1 MRKTLKRNLSYDD
14 RNHLYYVSL
23 YYDGENGR
31 RVRRTRTYQTM
42 EQAEQVIADYR
53 RAQLLGGKSAP
64 RDVSM
69 EDWLRYWMDELIK
82 PNCEETTC
90 HGYENILNT
99 HMIPSLGRLYV
110 QDLTP
115 VRVQQYYGELRRKGL
130 ANNTIRKHHVLLH
143 AALGAA
149 VWLQIFWFVIVS
161 VATLVLTRPLV
172 KRYVDSRSVA
182 TNADRS
188 IGRAAVVTE
197 RIDNL
202 AATGA
207 VKLDGVVWTARS
219 TDDAVAIETGER
231 VTVRAIEGVKLI
243 VERSVR

>member
-1 MRKTLKRNLSYDD
+1 
-14 RNHLYYVSL
+14 
-23 YYDGENGR
+23 
-31 RVRRTRTYQTM
+31 
-42 EQAEQVIADYR
+42 
-53 RAQLLGGKSAP
+53 
-64 RDVSM
+64 
-69 EDWLRYWMDELIK
+69 
-82 PNCEETTC
+82 
-90 HGYENILNT
+90 
-99 HMIPSLGRLYV
+99 MIPPSGTIAFWVVALVVFLIVEAVTAGLVSIWFVCGSLVAL
-110 QDLTP
+110 
-115 VRVQQYYGELRRKGL
+115 
-130 ANNTIRKHHVLLH
+130 IC

-161 VATLVLTRPLV
+161 VATLVLMRPLV

>member
-1 MRKTLKRNLSYDD
+1 
-14 RNHLYYVSL
+14 
-23 YYDGENGR
+23 
-31 RVRRTRTYQTM
+31 
-42 EQAEQVIADYR
+42 
-53 RAQLLGGKSAP
+53 
-64 RDVSM
+64 
-69 EDWLRYWMDELIK
+69 
-82 PNCEETTC
+82 
-90 HGYENILNT
+90 
-99 HMIPSLGRLYV
+99 MIPPSGTIAFWVVALVVFLIVEAVTAGLVSIWFVFGSLVAL
-110 QDLTP
+110 
-115 VRVQQYYGELRRKGL
+115 
-130 ANNTIRKHHVLLH
+130 IC

-219 TDDAVAIETGER
+219 TDDAVAIEAGER

-243 VERSVR
+243 AERTVR

>member
-1 MRKTLKRNLSYDD
+1 
-14 RNHLYYVSL
+14 
-23 YYDGENGR
+23 
-31 RVRRTRTYQTM
+31 
-42 EQAEQVIADYR
+42 
-53 RAQLLGGKSAP
+53 
-64 RDVSM
+64 
-69 EDWLRYWMDELIK
+69 
-82 PNCEETTC
+82 
-90 HGYENILNT
+90 
-99 HMIPSLGRLYV
+99 MIPPSGTIAFWVAALVVFLFVEAVTAGLVSIWFVFGSLVAL
-110 QDLTP
+110 
-115 VRVQQYYGELRRKGL
+115 
-130 ANNTIRKHHVLLH
+130 IC

>member
-1 MRKTLKRNLSYDD
+1 
-14 RNHLYYVSL
+14 
-23 YYDGENGR
+23 
-31 RVRRTRTYQTM
+31 
-42 EQAEQVIADYR
+42 
-53 RAQLLGGKSAP
+53 
-64 RDVSM
+64 
-69 EDWLRYWMDELIK
+69 
-82 PNCEETTC
+82 
-90 HGYENILNT
+90 
-99 HMIPSLGRLYV
+99 MIPPSGTIAFWVVALVVFLIVEALTAGLVSIWFVFGSLVAL
-110 QDLTP
+110 
-115 VRVQQYYGELRRKGL
+115 
-130 ANNTIRKHHVLLH
+130 IC

>member
-1 MRKTLKRNLSYDD
+1 
-14 RNHLYYVSL
+14 
-23 YYDGENGR
+23 
-31 RVRRTRTYQTM
+31 
-42 EQAEQVIADYR
+42 
-53 RAQLLGGKSAP
+53 
-64 RDVSM
+64 
-69 EDWLRYWMDELIK
+69 
-82 PNCEETTC
+82 
-90 HGYENILNT
+90 
-99 HMIPSLGRLYV
+99 MIPPSGTIAFWVAALVVFLIVEAVTAGLVSIWFVFGSLVAL
-110 QDLTP
+110 
-115 VRVQQYYGELRRKGL
+115 
-130 ANNTIRKHHVLLH
+130 IC

-202 AATGA
+202 AGAGA

-219 TDDAVAIETGER
+219 TDDAVAIETGEH

>member
-1 MRKTLKRNLSYDD
+1 
-14 RNHLYYVSL
+14 
-23 YYDGENGR
+23 
-31 RVRRTRTYQTM
+31 
-42 EQAEQVIADYR
+42 
-53 RAQLLGGKSAP
+53 
-64 RDVSM
+64 
-69 EDWLRYWMDELIK
+69 
-82 PNCEETTC
+82 
-90 HGYENILNT
+90 
-99 HMIPSLGRLYV
+99 MIPPSGTIAFWVVALVVFLIVEAVTAGLVSIWFVFGSLVAL
-110 QDLTP
+110 
-115 VRVQQYYGELRRKGL
+115 
-130 ANNTIRKHHVLLH
+130 IC

-188 IGRAAVVTE
+188 IDRAAVVTE

-243 VERSVR
+243 VERTVR

>member
-1 MRKTLKRNLSYDD
+1 
-14 RNHLYYVSL
+14 
-23 YYDGENGR
+23 
-31 RVRRTRTYQTM
+31 
-42 EQAEQVIADYR
+42 
-53 RAQLLGGKSAP
+53 
-64 RDVSM
+64 
-69 EDWLRYWMDELIK
+69 
-82 PNCEETTC
+82 
-90 HGYENILNT
+90 
-99 HMIPSLGRLYV
+99 MIPPSGTIAFWAAALVVFLIVEAVTAGLVSIWFVFGSLVAL
-110 QDLTP
+110 
-115 VRVQQYYGELRRKGL
+115 
-130 ANNTIRKHHVLLH
+130 IC

-172 KRYVDSRSVA
+172 KRYVDSRSIA

-243 VERSVR
+243 VERTVR

>member
-1 MRKTLKRNLSYDD
+1 
-14 RNHLYYVSL
+14 
-23 YYDGENGR
+23 
-31 RVRRTRTYQTM
+31 
-42 EQAEQVIADYR
+42 
-53 RAQLLGGKSAP
+53 
-64 RDVSM
+64 
-69 EDWLRYWMDELIK
+69 
-82 PNCEETTC
+82 
-90 HGYENILNT
+90 
-99 HMIPSLGRLYV
+99 MIPPSGTIAFWVVALVVFLIVEAVTARLVSIWFVFGSLVAL
-110 QDLTP
+110 
-115 VRVQQYYGELRRKGL
+115 
-130 ANNTIRKHHVLLH
+130 IC

>member
-1 MRKTLKRNLSYDD
+1 MIPPSGTIAFWV
-14 RNHLYYVSL
+14 VSL
-23 YYDGENGR
+23 VVFLIVEAVTAG
-31 RVRRTRTYQTM
+31 
-42 EQAEQVIADYR
+42 
-53 RAQLLGGKSAP
+53 L
-64 RDVSM
+64 VSI
-69 EDWLRYWMDELIK
+69 WFVFGSLVALI
-82 PNCEETTC
+82 C
-90 HGYENILNT
+90 
-99 HMIPSLGRLYV
+99 
-110 QDLTP
+110 
-115 VRVQQYYGELRRKGL
+115 
-130 ANNTIRKHHVLLH
+130 

-197 RIDNL
+197 HIDNL

-219 TDDAVAIETGER
+219 TDDAVASETGEH
-231 VTVRAIEGVKLI
+231 VPVRAIEGVKLI
-243 VERSVR
+243 VERTVR

>member
-1 MRKTLKRNLSYDD
+1 
-14 RNHLYYVSL
+14 
-23 YYDGENGR
+23 
-31 RVRRTRTYQTM
+31 
-42 EQAEQVIADYR
+42 
-53 RAQLLGGKSAP
+53 
-64 RDVSM
+64 
-69 EDWLRYWMDELIK
+69 
-82 PNCEETTC
+82 
-90 HGYENILNT
+90 
-99 HMIPSLGRLYV
+99 MIPPSGTIAFWVAALIVFLIVEAVTAGLVSIWFVFGSLVAL
-110 QDLTP
+110 
-115 VRVQQYYGELRRKGL
+115 
-130 ANNTIRKHHVLLH
+130 IC

>member
-1 MRKTLKRNLSYDD
+1 
-14 RNHLYYVSL
+14 
-23 YYDGENGR
+23 
-31 RVRRTRTYQTM
+31 
-42 EQAEQVIADYR
+42 
-53 RAQLLGGKSAP
+53 
-64 RDVSM
+64 
-69 EDWLRYWMDELIK
+69 
-82 PNCEETTC
+82 
-90 HGYENILNT
+90 
-99 HMIPSLGRLYV
+99 MIPPSGTIAFWVVALVVFLIVEAVTAGLVSIWFVFGSLVAL
-110 QDLTP
+110 
-115 VRVQQYYGELRRKGL
+115 
-130 ANNTIRKHHVLLH
+130 IC

-231 VTVRAIEGVKLI
+231 VSVRAIEGVKLI
-243 VERSVR
+243 VERTVR

>member
-1 MRKTLKRNLSYDD
+1 
-14 RNHLYYVSL
+14 
-23 YYDGENGR
+23 
-31 RVRRTRTYQTM
+31 
-42 EQAEQVIADYR
+42 
-53 RAQLLGGKSAP
+53 
-64 RDVSM
+64 
-69 EDWLRYWMDELIK
+69 
-82 PNCEETTC
+82 
-90 HGYENILNT
+90 
-99 HMIPSLGRLYV
+99 MIPPSGTIAFWVAALVVFLIVEAVTAGLVSIWFVFGSLVAL
-110 QDLTP
+110 
-115 VRVQQYYGELRRKGL
+115 
-130 ANNTIRKHHVLLH
+130 IC

-219 TDDAVAIETGER
+219 TDDAVTIETGER

-243 VERSVR
+243 VERTVR

>member
-1 MRKTLKRNLSYDD
+1 
-14 RNHLYYVSL
+14 
-23 YYDGENGR
+23 
-31 RVRRTRTYQTM
+31 
-42 EQAEQVIADYR
+42 
-53 RAQLLGGKSAP
+53 
-64 RDVSM
+64 
-69 EDWLRYWMDELIK
+69 
-82 PNCEETTC
+82 
-90 HGYENILNT
+90 
-99 HMIPSLGRLYV
+99 MIPPSGTIAFWVAALVVFLIVEAVTAGLVSIWFVFGSLVAL
-110 QDLTP
+110 
-115 VRVQQYYGELRRKGL
+115 
-130 ANNTIRKHHVLLH
+130 IC

-188 IGRAAVVTE
+188 IGRAAVVTK

-243 VERSVR
+243 VERTMR

>member
-1 MRKTLKRNLSYDD
+1 
-14 RNHLYYVSL
+14 
-23 YYDGENGR
+23 
-31 RVRRTRTYQTM
+31 
-42 EQAEQVIADYR
+42 
-53 RAQLLGGKSAP
+53 
-64 RDVSM
+64 
-69 EDWLRYWMDELIK
+69 
-82 PNCEETTC
+82 
-90 HGYENILNT
+90 
-99 HMIPSLGRLYV
+99 MIPPSGTIAFWVAALVVFLIVEAVTAGLVSIWFVFGSLVAL
-110 QDLTP
+110 
-115 VRVQQYYGELRRKGL
+115 
-130 ANNTIRKHHVLLH
+130 IC

-182 TNADRS
+182 TNADRN

>member
-1 MRKTLKRNLSYDD
+1 
-14 RNHLYYVSL
+14 
-23 YYDGENGR
+23 
-31 RVRRTRTYQTM
+31 
-42 EQAEQVIADYR
+42 
-53 RAQLLGGKSAP
+53 
-64 RDVSM
+64 
-69 EDWLRYWMDELIK
+69 
-82 PNCEETTC
+82 
-90 HGYENILNT
+90 
-99 HMIPSLGRLYV
+99 MIPPSGTIAFWVVALVVFLIVEAVTAGLVSIWFVFGSLVAL
-110 QDLTP
+110 
-115 VRVQQYYGELRRKGL
+115 
-130 ANNTIRKHHVLLH
+130 IC

-149 VWLQIFWFVIVS
+149 VWLQIFWLVIVS

>member
-1 MRKTLKRNLSYDD
+1 
-14 RNHLYYVSL
+14 
-23 YYDGENGR
+23 
-31 RVRRTRTYQTM
+31 
-42 EQAEQVIADYR
+42 
-53 RAQLLGGKSAP
+53 
-64 RDVSM
+64 
-69 EDWLRYWMDELIK
+69 
-82 PNCEETTC
+82 
-90 HGYENILNT
+90 
-99 HMIPSLGRLYV
+99 MIPPSGTIAFWVAALVVFLIVEAVTAGLVSIWFVCGSLVAL
-110 QDLTP
+110 
-115 VRVQQYYGELRRKGL
+115 
-130 ANNTIRKHHVLLH
+130 IC

-207 VKLDGVVWTARS
+207 VQLDGVVWTARS

>member
-1 MRKTLKRNLSYDD
+1 
-14 RNHLYYVSL
+14 
-23 YYDGENGR
+23 
-31 RVRRTRTYQTM
+31 
-42 EQAEQVIADYR
+42 
-53 RAQLLGGKSAP
+53 
-64 RDVSM
+64 
-69 EDWLRYWMDELIK
+69 
-82 PNCEETTC
+82 
-90 HGYENILNT
+90 
-99 HMIPSLGRLYV
+99 MIPPSGTIAFWVVALVVFLIVEAVTAGLVSIWFVFGSLVAL
-110 QDLTP
+110 
-115 VRVQQYYGELRRKGL
+115 
-130 ANNTIRKHHVLLH
+130 IC

-188 IGRAAVVTE
+188 IGRAAVVTA

>member
-1 MRKTLKRNLSYDD
+1 
-14 RNHLYYVSL
+14 
-23 YYDGENGR
+23 
-31 RVRRTRTYQTM
+31 
-42 EQAEQVIADYR
+42 
-53 RAQLLGGKSAP
+53 
-64 RDVSM
+64 
-69 EDWLRYWMDELIK
+69 
-82 PNCEETTC
+82 
-90 HGYENILNT
+90 
-99 HMIPSLGRLYV
+99 MIPPSGTIAFWVAALVVFLIVEAVTAGLVSIWFVFGSLVAL
-110 QDLTP
+110 
-115 VRVQQYYGELRRKGL
+115 
-130 ANNTIRKHHVLLH
+130 IC

-161 VATLVLTRPLV
+161 VATLILTRPLV

-243 VERSVR
+243 VERTVR

>member
-1 MRKTLKRNLSYDD
+1 
-14 RNHLYYVSL
+14 
-23 YYDGENGR
+23 
-31 RVRRTRTYQTM
+31 
-42 EQAEQVIADYR
+42 
-53 RAQLLGGKSAP
+53 
-64 RDVSM
+64 
-69 EDWLRYWMDELIK
+69 
-82 PNCEETTC
+82 
-90 HGYENILNT
+90 
-99 HMIPSLGRLYV
+99 MIPPSGTIAFWAAALVVFLIVEAVTAGLVSIWFVFGSLVAL
-110 QDLTP
+110 
-115 VRVQQYYGELRRKGL
+115 
-130 ANNTIRKHHVLLH
+130 IC

-219 TDDAVAIETGER
+219 TDDAVAIETGGR

-243 VERSVR
+243 VERTMR

>member
-1 MRKTLKRNLSYDD
+1 
-14 RNHLYYVSL
+14 
-23 YYDGENGR
+23 
-31 RVRRTRTYQTM
+31 
-42 EQAEQVIADYR
+42 
-53 RAQLLGGKSAP
+53 
-64 RDVSM
+64 
-69 EDWLRYWMDELIK
+69 
-82 PNCEETTC
+82 
-90 HGYENILNT
+90 
-99 HMIPSLGRLYV
+99 MIPPSGTIAFWVVALVVFLIVEAVTAGLVSIWFVFGSLVAL
-110 QDLTP
+110 
-115 VRVQQYYGELRRKGL
+115 
-130 ANNTIRKHHVLLH
+130 IC

-219 TDDAVAIETGER
+219 TDDAVAIETGEH
-231 VTVRAIEGVKLI
+231 VTVRDIEGVKLI

>member
-1 MRKTLKRNLSYDD
+1 
-14 RNHLYYVSL
+14 
-23 YYDGENGR
+23 
-31 RVRRTRTYQTM
+31 
-42 EQAEQVIADYR
+42 
-53 RAQLLGGKSAP
+53 
-64 RDVSM
+64 
-69 EDWLRYWMDELIK
+69 
-82 PNCEETTC
+82 
-90 HGYENILNT
+90 
-99 HMIPSLGRLYV
+99 MIPPSGTIAFWAAALVVFLIVEAVTAGLVSIWFVFGSLVAL
-110 QDLTP
+110 
-115 VRVQQYYGELRRKGL
+115 
-130 ANNTIRKHHVLLH
+130 IC

-219 TDDAVAIETGER
+219 TDDAVAIEAGER

-243 VERSVR
+243 VERIVR

>member
-1 MRKTLKRNLSYDD
+1 
-14 RNHLYYVSL
+14 
-23 YYDGENGR
+23 
-31 RVRRTRTYQTM
+31 
-42 EQAEQVIADYR
+42 
-53 RAQLLGGKSAP
+53 
-64 RDVSM
+64 
-69 EDWLRYWMDELIK
+69 
-82 PNCEETTC
+82 
-90 HGYENILNT
+90 
-99 HMIPSLGRLYV
+99 MIPPSGTIAFWVVALVVFLIVEAVTAGLVSIWFVFGSLV
-110 QDLTP
+110 
-115 VRVQQYYGELRRKGL
+115 
-130 ANNTIRKHHVLLH
+130 ALLC

-243 VERSVR
+243 VERIVR

>member
-1 MRKTLKRNLSYDD
+1 
-14 RNHLYYVSL
+14 
-23 YYDGENGR
+23 
-31 RVRRTRTYQTM
+31 
-42 EQAEQVIADYR
+42 
-53 RAQLLGGKSAP
+53 
-64 RDVSM
+64 
-69 EDWLRYWMDELIK
+69 
-82 PNCEETTC
+82 
-90 HGYENILNT
+90 
-99 HMIPSLGRLYV
+99 MIPPSGTIAFWVVALVVFLIVEAVTAGLVSIWFVFGSLVAL
-110 QDLTP
+110 
-115 VRVQQYYGELRRKGL
+115 
-130 ANNTIRKHHVLLH
+130 IC

-182 TNADRS
+182 TNADCS

-219 TDDAVAIETGER
+219 TDDAVAIEAGER

>member
-1 MRKTLKRNLSYDD
+1 
-14 RNHLYYVSL
+14 
-23 YYDGENGR
+23 
-31 RVRRTRTYQTM
+31 
-42 EQAEQVIADYR
+42 
-53 RAQLLGGKSAP
+53 
-64 RDVSM
+64 
-69 EDWLRYWMDELIK
+69 
-82 PNCEETTC
+82 
-90 HGYENILNT
+90 
-99 HMIPSLGRLYV
+99 MIPPSGTIAFWVVALVVFLIVEAVTAGLVSIWFVFGSLVAL
-110 QDLTP
+110 
-115 VRVQQYYGELRRKGL
+115 
-130 ANNTIRKHHVLLH
+130 IC

-231 VTVRAIEGVKLI
+231 VTVHAIEGVKLI
-243 VERSVR
+243 VERTVR

>member
-1 MRKTLKRNLSYDD
+1 
-14 RNHLYYVSL
+14 
-23 YYDGENGR
+23 
-31 RVRRTRTYQTM
+31 
-42 EQAEQVIADYR
+42 
-53 RAQLLGGKSAP
+53 
-64 RDVSM
+64 
-69 EDWLRYWMDELIK
+69 
-82 PNCEETTC
+82 
-90 HGYENILNT
+90 
-99 HMIPSLGRLYV
+99 MIPPSGTIAFWVVALVVFLIVEAVTAGLVSIWFVFGSLVAL
-110 QDLTP
+110 
-115 VRVQQYYGELRRKGL
+115 
-130 ANNTIRKHHVLLH
+130 IC

-149 VWLQIFWFVIVS
+149 IWLQIFWFVIVS

-219 TDDAVAIETGER
+219 TDDAVAIEAGER

>member
-1 MRKTLKRNLSYDD
+1 
-14 RNHLYYVSL
+14 
-23 YYDGENGR
+23 
-31 RVRRTRTYQTM
+31 
-42 EQAEQVIADYR
+42 
-53 RAQLLGGKSAP
+53 
-64 RDVSM
+64 
-69 EDWLRYWMDELIK
+69 
-82 PNCEETTC
+82 
-90 HGYENILNT
+90 
-99 HMIPSLGRLYV
+99 MIPPSGTIAFWVAALVVFLIVEAVTAGLVSIWFVFGSLVAL
-110 QDLTP
+110 
-115 VRVQQYYGELRRKGL
+115 
-130 ANNTIRKHHVLLH
+130 IC

-188 IGRAAVVTE
+188 IGRTAVVTE

-202 AATGA
+202 AAAGA

-219 TDDAVAIETGER
+219 TDDAVAIETGEH

-243 VERSVR
+243 VERTVR

>member
-1 MRKTLKRNLSYDD
+1 
-14 RNHLYYVSL
+14 
-23 YYDGENGR
+23 
-31 RVRRTRTYQTM
+31 
-42 EQAEQVIADYR
+42 
-53 RAQLLGGKSAP
+53 
-64 RDVSM
+64 
-69 EDWLRYWMDELIK
+69 
-82 PNCEETTC
+82 
-90 HGYENILNT
+90 
-99 HMIPSLGRLYV
+99 MIPPSGTIAFWVVALVVFLIVEAVTAGLVSIWFVFGSLVAL
-110 QDLTP
+110 
-115 VRVQQYYGELRRKGL
+115 
-130 ANNTIRKHHVLLH
+130 IC

-231 VTVRAIEGVKLI
+231 VTIRAIEGVKLI
-243 VERSVR
+243 VERIVR

>member
-1 MRKTLKRNLSYDD
+1 
-14 RNHLYYVSL
+14 
-23 YYDGENGR
+23 
-31 RVRRTRTYQTM
+31 
-42 EQAEQVIADYR
+42 
-53 RAQLLGGKSAP
+53 
-64 RDVSM
+64 
-69 EDWLRYWMDELIK
+69 
-82 PNCEETTC
+82 
-90 HGYENILNT
+90 
-99 HMIPSLGRLYV
+99 MIPPSGTIAFWVAALVVFLIVEAVTAGLVSIWFVFGSLVAL
-110 QDLTP
+110 
-115 VRVQQYYGELRRKGL
+115 
-130 ANNTIRKHHVLLH
+130 IC

-161 VATLVLTRPLV
+161 VATLILTRPLV

>member
-1 MRKTLKRNLSYDD
+1 
-14 RNHLYYVSL
+14 
-23 YYDGENGR
+23 
-31 RVRRTRTYQTM
+31 
-42 EQAEQVIADYR
+42 
-53 RAQLLGGKSAP
+53 
-64 RDVSM
+64 
-69 EDWLRYWMDELIK
+69 
-82 PNCEETTC
+82 
-90 HGYENILNT
+90 
-99 HMIPSLGRLYV
+99 MIPPSGTIAFWVVALVVFLIVEAVTAGLVSIWFVFGSLVAL
-110 QDLTP
+110 
-115 VRVQQYYGELRRKGL
+115 
-130 ANNTIRKHHVLLH
+130 IC

-161 VATLVLTRPLV
+161 VATLILTRPLV

-231 VTVRAIEGVKLI
+231 VTIRAIEGVKLI

>member
-1 MRKTLKRNLSYDD
+1 M
-14 RNHLYYVSL
+14 
-23 YYDGENGR
+23 
-31 RVRRTRTYQTM
+31 
-42 EQAEQVIADYR
+42 
-53 RAQLLGGKSAP
+53 
-64 RDVSM
+64 
-69 EDWLRYWMDELIK
+69 
-82 PNCEETTC
+82 
-90 HGYENILNT
+90 
-99 HMIPSLGRLYV
+99 
-110 QDLTP
+110 
-115 VRVQQYYGELRRKGL
+115 
-130 ANNTIRKHHVLLH
+130 LLH

-188 IGRAAVVTE
+188 IGRTAVVTE

-202 AATGA
+202 AAAGA

>member
-1 MRKTLKRNLSYDD
+1 
-14 RNHLYYVSL
+14 
-23 YYDGENGR
+23 
-31 RVRRTRTYQTM
+31 
-42 EQAEQVIADYR
+42 
-53 RAQLLGGKSAP
+53 
-64 RDVSM
+64 
-69 EDWLRYWMDELIK
+69 
-82 PNCEETTC
+82 
-90 HGYENILNT
+90 
-99 HMIPSLGRLYV
+99 MIPPSGTIAFWVVALVVFLIVEAVTAGLVSIWFVFGSLVAL
-110 QDLTP
+110 
-115 VRVQQYYGELRRKGL
+115 
-130 ANNTIRKHHVLLH
+130 IC

-219 TDDAVAIETGER
+219 TDDAVAIE
-231 VTVRAIEGVKLI
+231 GVKLI
-243 VERSVR
+243 VERTVR

>member
-1 MRKTLKRNLSYDD
+1 
-14 RNHLYYVSL
+14 
-23 YYDGENGR
+23 
-31 RVRRTRTYQTM
+31 
-42 EQAEQVIADYR
+42 
-53 RAQLLGGKSAP
+53 
-64 RDVSM
+64 
-69 EDWLRYWMDELIK
+69 
-82 PNCEETTC
+82 
-90 HGYENILNT
+90 
-99 HMIPSLGRLYV
+99 MIPPSGTIAFWAAALVVFLIVEAVTAGLVSIWFVFGSLVAL
-110 QDLTP
+110 
-115 VRVQQYYGELRRKGL
+115 
-130 ANNTIRKHHVLLH
+130 IC

-219 TDDAVAIETGER
+219 TDDAVAIEAGER

>member
-1 MRKTLKRNLSYDD
+1 
-14 RNHLYYVSL
+14 
-23 YYDGENGR
+23 
-31 RVRRTRTYQTM
+31 
-42 EQAEQVIADYR
+42 
-53 RAQLLGGKSAP
+53 
-64 RDVSM
+64 
-69 EDWLRYWMDELIK
+69 
-82 PNCEETTC
+82 
-90 HGYENILNT
+90 
-99 HMIPSLGRLYV
+99 MIPPSGTIAFWVVALVVFLIVEAVTAGLVSIWFVFGSLVAL
-110 QDLTP
+110 
-115 VRVQQYYGELRRKGL
+115 
-130 ANNTIRKHHVLLH
+130 IC

-172 KRYVDSRSVA
+172 KRYVDSRSIA

-219 TDDAVAIETGER
+219 TDDAVAIETGEH

-243 VERSVR
+243 VERTVR

>member
-1 MRKTLKRNLSYDD
+1 
-14 RNHLYYVSL
+14 
-23 YYDGENGR
+23 
-31 RVRRTRTYQTM
+31 
-42 EQAEQVIADYR
+42 
-53 RAQLLGGKSAP
+53 
-64 RDVSM
+64 
-69 EDWLRYWMDELIK
+69 
-82 PNCEETTC
+82 
-90 HGYENILNT
+90 
-99 HMIPSLGRLYV
+99 MIPPSGTIAFWVVALVVFLIVEAVTAGLVSIWFVFGSLVAL
-110 QDLTP
+110 
-115 VRVQQYYGELRRKGL
+115 
-130 ANNTIRKHHVLLH
+130 IC

-149 VWLQIFWFVIVS
+149 VWLQIFWVVLVS

-219 TDDAVAIETGER
+219 TNDAVAIETGER

-243 VERSVR
+243 VERTVR

>member
-1 MRKTLKRNLSYDD
+1 
-14 RNHLYYVSL
+14 
-23 YYDGENGR
+23 
-31 RVRRTRTYQTM
+31 
-42 EQAEQVIADYR
+42 
-53 RAQLLGGKSAP
+53 
-64 RDVSM
+64 
-69 EDWLRYWMDELIK
+69 
-82 PNCEETTC
+82 
-90 HGYENILNT
+90 
-99 HMIPSLGRLYV
+99 MIPPSGTIAFWVVALVVFLIVEAVTAGLVSIWFVFGSLVAL
-110 QDLTP
+110 
-115 VRVQQYYGELRRKGL
+115 
-130 ANNTIRKHHVLLH
+130 IC

-219 TDDAVAIETGER
+219 TDDAVTIETGER

>member
-1 MRKTLKRNLSYDD
+1 
-14 RNHLYYVSL
+14 
-23 YYDGENGR
+23 
-31 RVRRTRTYQTM
+31 
-42 EQAEQVIADYR
+42 
-53 RAQLLGGKSAP
+53 
-64 RDVSM
+64 
-69 EDWLRYWMDELIK
+69 
-82 PNCEETTC
+82 
-90 HGYENILNT
+90 
-99 HMIPSLGRLYV
+99 MIPPSGTIAFWVAALVVFLIVEAVTAGLVSIWFVFGSLVAL
-110 QDLTP
+110 
-115 VRVQQYYGELRRKGL
+115 
-130 ANNTIRKHHVLLH
+130 IC

-149 VWLQIFWFVIVS
+149 IWLQIFWFVIVS

>member
-1 MRKTLKRNLSYDD
+1 
-14 RNHLYYVSL
+14 
-23 YYDGENGR
+23 
-31 RVRRTRTYQTM
+31 
-42 EQAEQVIADYR
+42 
-53 RAQLLGGKSAP
+53 
-64 RDVSM
+64 
-69 EDWLRYWMDELIK
+69 
-82 PNCEETTC
+82 
-90 HGYENILNT
+90 
-99 HMIPSLGRLYV
+99 MIPPSGTIAFWVVALVVFLIVEAVTAGLVSIWFVFGSLVAL
-110 QDLTP
+110 
-115 VRVQQYYGELRRKGL
+115 
-130 ANNTIRKHHVLLH
+130 IC

-207 VKLDGVVWTARS
+207 VQLDGVVWTARS

-231 VTVRAIEGVKLI
+231 VTVRAIEGVKPL
-243 VERSVR
+243 VQRSVR

>member
-1 MRKTLKRNLSYDD
+1 
-14 RNHLYYVSL
+14 
-23 YYDGENGR
+23 
-31 RVRRTRTYQTM
+31 
-42 EQAEQVIADYR
+42 
-53 RAQLLGGKSAP
+53 
-64 RDVSM
+64 
-69 EDWLRYWMDELIK
+69 
-82 PNCEETTC
+82 
-90 HGYENILNT
+90 
-99 HMIPSLGRLYV
+99 MIPPSGTIAFWVAALVVFLIVEAVTAGLVSIWFVFGSLVAL
-110 QDLTP
+110 
-115 VRVQQYYGELRRKGL
+115 
-130 ANNTIRKHHVLLH
+130 IC

-207 VKLDGVVWTARS
+207 VQLDGVVWTARS

-243 VERSVR
+243 VERTVR

>member
-1 MRKTLKRNLSYDD
+1 
-14 RNHLYYVSL
+14 
-23 YYDGENGR
+23 
-31 RVRRTRTYQTM
+31 
-42 EQAEQVIADYR
+42 
-53 RAQLLGGKSAP
+53 
-64 RDVSM
+64 
-69 EDWLRYWMDELIK
+69 
-82 PNCEETTC
+82 
-90 HGYENILNT
+90 
-99 HMIPSLGRLYV
+99 MIPPSGTIAFWVVALVVFLIVEAVTAGLVSIWFVFGSLVAL
-110 QDLTP
+110 
-115 VRVQQYYGELRRKGL
+115 
-130 ANNTIRKHHVLLH
+130 IC

-188 IGRAAVVTE
+188 IGRTAVVTE

-202 AATGA
+202 AASGA